1 MNSQGENIKIFTKPI
16 NIFFIL
22 QTHFFYPNKL
32 DMEIWTS
39 DLKEKKKLHT
49 SITTKLYPHGQK

>member
-1 MNSQGENIKIFTKPI
+1 MDPTMNSQGENIKIFTKPI

-32 DMEIWTS
+32 DMEI
-39 DLKEKKKLHT
+39 
-49 SITTKLYPHGQK
+49 